1 MGIAGLN
8 RSRRTV
14 LLACCAALVVAV
26 AVAVVVAVG
35 PERHQSSTVSR
46 APRRSSRSVPRAAA
60 SPPAPVGGPPWLVR
74 TATIELVDPTRGS
87 PARGAVAGHPGRQ
100 LRTTLRWPVSA
111 TGTVAP
117 GVLPLMVFAH
127 GYATTAATYS
137 TLLDDLARS
146 GVVVAAPE
154 LPGEST
160 AYPGPPVE
168 SDLQNEPC
176 DLGFVGDWL
185 ERHPPAGLAAAL
197 TSAPVI
203 VAGHS
208 DGATAAAWAAYVSS
222 FSSAPIRAVVALSA
236 NDVPMTE
243 AFRFGPAPALFAI
256 SGTADEV
263 NPLAHTVALYRH
275 VPGPAWLL
283 TLAGG
288 DHEGTFTTDPDLART
303 AGLVGDFVAVVARG
317 DLAARTALGAGGGGR
332 FVLQSR

>member
-14 LLACCAALVVAV
+14 LLACCAAFVVAV
-26 AVAVVVAVG
+26 AVAVAVG
-35 PERHQSSTVSR
+35 PERHQSSTASR
-46 APRRSSRSVPRAAA
+46 APLRSSRSVPRTAA
-60 SPPAPVGGPPWLVR
+60 SSPAPVAGPPWLVR

-87 PARGAVAGHPGRQ
+87 PARGSVAGHPDRQ

-111 TGTVAP
+111 TGMVAP

-127 GYATTAATYS
+127 GYGTTAATYS
-137 TLLDDLARS
+137 TLLDDLTRA

-185 ERHPPAGLAAAL
+185 ERHPPAGLDATL
-197 TSAPVI
+197 TAAPVI

-222 FSSAPIRAVVALSA
+222 CSSAPIRAAVALSA
-236 NDVPMTE
+236 NDVPMTG
-243 AFRFGPAPALFAI
+243 AFRFGPAPALFAV

-263 NPLAHTVALYRH
+263 NPLAHTIALYRH
-275 VPGPAWLL
+275 VPVPAWLL
-283 TLAGG
+283 TVAGG
-288 DHEGTFTTDPDLART
+288 DHEGTFTTDPDLARI
-303 AGLVGDFVAVVARG
+303 AALVAEFVAVVARG
-317 DLAARTALGAGGGGR
+317 DRAARAGLDAAGAGR
-332 FVLQSR
+332 LVLESR